1 LPISPTHPLRQL
13 FHALTERS
21 FSQRLG
27 WPDAVVTQYVA
38 NLLTDF
44 SSAENLYRIRD
55 VRGKRLAEIGPMLLE
70 ADLLLN
76 AGSLEREREVHRHI
90 GDFTLFML
98 GVFPEYLKRIRSAG
112 WVHHSDFLIDYV
124 RVGRRSYANVS
135 EFAFGEY
142 RELVPLFKK
151 LADNFELCVMGLGY
165 VRDELERLRE
175 RSYEQAQRILL
186 N

>member
-1 LPISPTHPLRQL
+1 MSISPAHPLRQL
-13 FHALTERS
+13 FHALTEQS
-21 FSQRLG
+21 FGQRLG
-27 WPDAVVTQYVA
+27 WPDANVMQYIA

-44 SSAENLYRIRD
+44 TSNENLYRIRD
-55 VRGKRLAEIGPMLLE
+55 LRGKQLSEVGQMLLE

-76 AGSLEREREVHRHI
+76 AGSLERERDVHRHI

-98 GVFPEYLKRIRSAG
+98 GVFPEYLKRIGNAG
-112 WVHHSDFLIDYV
+112 WVHHSDFLLDYV

-142 RELVPLFKK
+142 RDLVPLFKK

-165 VRDELERLRE
+165 VRDELTRLRKQNFE
-175 RSYEQAQRILL
+175 HAQRILL